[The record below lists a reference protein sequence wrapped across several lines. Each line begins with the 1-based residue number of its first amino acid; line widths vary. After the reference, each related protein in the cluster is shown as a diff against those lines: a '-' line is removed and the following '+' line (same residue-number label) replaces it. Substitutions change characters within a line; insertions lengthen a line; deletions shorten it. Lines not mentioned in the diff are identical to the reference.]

1 MIAKAPAT
9 IEDLYREPGK
19 AELVNGEIVRYMPT
33 GYEPGYAALE
43 ITISLRNHVRRTKRG
58 FALGDNQAFLVE
70 LPNRQSFSPD
80 ASYYEGPNP
89 GMKFF
94 NGAPLFA
101 VELRSEGDYGPK
113 AEREMAAKRADYF
126 RAGTVV
132 VWDVDLDSD
141 QVVRKYTAD
150 DPENP
155 TMFGRGSVA
164 NAEPAVSGWSI
175 PVDDLYEAHS

>member
-1 MIAKAPAT
+1 
-9 IEDLYREPGK
+9 
-19 AELVNGEIVRYMPT
+19 
-33 GYEPGYAALE
+33 
-43 ITISLRNHVRRTKRG
+43 
-58 FALGDNQAFLVE
+58 
-70 LPNRQSFSPD
+70 
-80 ASYYEGPNP
+80 
-89 GMKFF
+89 MKFF

-101 VELRSEGDYGPK
+101 VEVRSEGDYGPK

-150 DPENP
+150 DPENQ